1 MDMDMEQQRF
11 PLPQVLIAFLLG
23 GVLVALVFVG
33 MDGRIPSR
41 SGSTGSGA
49 LAPLPVISSQE
60 ELITQTVR
68 RADPA
73 VVSVI
78 ITKDLPKLTQ
88 VYEDVLPDNPF
99 FRGFSVQIPRLQQ
112 QGTEKREVGGG
123 TAFFVS
129 ADGLLMTNKH
139 VVSDEK
145 AEYTILLNDG
155 TRLSARVAALDPVND
170 IALLKVSGKDFTA
183 LPIAQND
190 DIQLGQTAITIGNAL
205 GEFRNTV
212 SVGVVS
218 GLQRSITAGDAG
230 GGGSERLDQIIQTD
244 AAINSG
250 NSGGPLLSS
259 NGEVIGMNTA
269 VSSVGQNIGFALPA
283 RELRRVLSSYQKNG
297 RIVRPFIGVRY
308 APVTPEL
315 KEKNKLTV
323 DYGVLILR
331 GEQPADLAVMP
342 GSPADKAG
350 ILEND
355 IILEAD
361 GQKLTSGVS
370 LQQIIVNKSVGDTI
384 TLRVLSKGKEK
395 TVTVKLE
402 EWEE

>member
-1 MDMDMEQQRF
+1 MDMEQQRF